1 MSLPGLEPGHTGNIF
16 PEPNTIGLDSDNLND
31 PINGSVNI
39 YSGDVKLT
47 NKDEPQ
53 YLNLSIGMQWSL
65 QLGKQDLVGQ
75 NVKIYVTVL
84 SGICE
89 VLGTELANDVE
100 YCFQDWNFNI
110 LAIEDSR
117 IKWRLVNL
125 MIPLNDPFI
134 NSITPNDT
142 AKYVYNLYFAI
153 EKLRY
158 SSFTGPNLLILGNTN
173 TGKTSL
179 SRILSSYS
187 IKNKAYQPMF
197 INLDPIQPIVSPP
210 GCVMATPISDLIDL
224 QSPFWNESLTSGATK
239 LHSRQPL
246 IKNFGLEKIEE
257 NLNWYAE
264 IVRQT
269 LDTVNRRLNND
280 PLVQRSGCI
289 IDTPSCFYESYE
301 NFKNILQMIISKMN
315 IDIVVILSSN
325 TDEDISATI
334 NDEPI
339 NNIIDKNRCTIIKL
353 PKLSG
358 VIPNDDAYKRLLQR
372 LAIRDYFYGD
382 INTVITPYV
391 TSCDFT
397 DLIIWKIPANN
408 EYNSLSGQE
417 DTETASNSIQN
428 LNDTNNNLENVITD
442 AITPL
447 TLQPVEV
454 NQSNLQHAIIAIY
467 YCPKRSDPK
476 EILQSSVMGFA
487 LITEVNEKRQ
497 KCKLLLPV
505 PGSLPKNAL
514 MLTSYRYLE

>member
-1 MSLPGLEPGHTGNIF
+1 MSLPGLEPGHTGN
-16 PEPNTIGLDSDNLND
+16 TLTLDADSLND
-31 PINGSVNI
+31 PISGSVNI
-39 YSGDVKLT
+39 YNGDIALT

-65 QLGKQDLVGQ
+65 ELGKQDLVGQ
-75 NVKIYVTVL
+75 RVKIYITVL

-100 YCFQDWNFNI
+100 YCFQDWNFSV

-134 NSITPNDT
+134 NNITPNEN
-142 AKYVYNLYFAI
+142 AKYVYNLHFAI

-158 SSFTGPNLLILGNTN
+158 SSFTGPKVLILGNKN

-197 INLDPIQPIVSPP
+197 INLDPSQPIVSPP
-210 GCVMATPISDLIDL
+210 GCIMATPISDLIDL

-246 IKNFGLEKIEE
+246 IKSFGLEKIEE
-257 NLNWYAE
+257 NLDWYTE
-264 IVRQT
+264 IVRQM
-269 LDTVNRRLNND
+269 LDTVDKRLYND

-301 NFKNILQMIISKMN
+301 TFKSILQIIICKMK
-315 IDIVVILSSN
+315 IDVIVILSSN
-325 TDEDISATI
+325 VDSDSLVRIE
-334 NDEPI
+334 DEPI
-339 NNIIDKNRCTIIKL
+339 NMIIDKNKCSVIKL

-358 VIPNDDAYKRLLQR
+358 VIPNDDAYKRSLQR

-382 INTVITPYV
+382 LNTVITPYV

-397 DLIIWKIPANN
+397 DLIIWQLPVNN
-408 EYNSLSGQE
+408 EYDAFTSQE
-417 DTETASNSIQN
+417 NVEDKSISIDNQN
-428 LNDTNNNLENVITD
+428 DANTNNNENVTAAD
-442 AITPL
+442 AIKPL
-447 TLQPVEV
+447 TLLPVVV
-454 NQSNLQHAIIAIY
+454 NQSNLQHAIITIY

-497 KCKLLLPV
+497 RCKLLLPV

-514 MLTSYRYLE
+514 VLTSYRYLE